1 MKPQKLVMSAFGSYA
16 EETIL
21 DFEIIGK
28 QGLYLIA
35 GDTGAGKT
43 TIFDAITYA
52 LYGEA
57 SGSVKEARMFRSS
70 YALPEVPTYV
80 EYTFLYKEQVW
91 KIRRNPE
98 YLRLAKRGDGMTTQL
113 AEATIFMPDGKELS
127 GQSTVT
133 KYVEELLG
141 LTREQFSQIV
151 MIAQGDFLKLLLANT
166 KERSEIFRNI
176 FHTKLYQIWQEK
188 LKTEL
193 KLAKDSYED
202 HQKSIRQYLQGVL
215 LPECENLEN
224 YECEKAPSY
233 LEEKK
238 KLSEKNY
245 VNREVWKELLN
256 ELIGSD
262 AKIFENTEKELCK
275 LDDEV
280 EQIQLA
286 LEKAKEYRKLTGQLQ
301 ETDINLEKEIA
312 LYEKAKADYDQAVKA
327 SEEITELVME
337 IEKAKS
343 MREQIAK
350 YKELCIQ
357 IRTIG
362 DDIAGLEE
370 EAKAIDTKLQK
381 NVEDVLQLQQQIV
394 LTEKVSLD
402 KAQKDY
408 QSSFMSY
415 AENRTRYEKAED
427 AFFHAQAGVLAMRLE
442 EGKPCPVCGA
452 VEHPMPAELPSEVIT
467 KEALDGLKNALDM
480 EAEEMANY
488 SQRAAIA
495 KEKYE
500 EAVRV
505 YGEIEDFDEKVQ
517 VLFSDKKQKP
527 DVKQLK
533 QKIDNK
539 EQEREEIRDKK
550 LQNAEQTAAKKAM
563 AEGLQ
568 EQEKM
573 LQALIPENVESWESE
588 LLKKEKEIQ
597 DRKTV
602 LEQTSLVYEKKRDEY
617 QSLQNRRIVLQ
628 EQLNQLEKIDEEA
641 LVQQKNQLQKRR
653 EVLKSQKEEVHH
665 RLLTNRSILENVT
678 KRCSELEECETHW
691 QMVKS
696 LSNTAN
702 GNVAG
707 KDKMM
712 LETYVQLIYFERILQ
727 RANTRFFIM
736 TNGQYDLIRNEESLD
751 QRINSGF
758 ELSVIDHYNNSR
770 RSVKTLS
777 GGESFQAALC
787 LALGL
792 ADEIQAMAGG
802 IQLDAMFIDEGF
814 GSLDEDALKQA
825 IKALQEL
832 SGGNRLVGIISHV
845 ESLKE
850 KIEKQILVTK
860 GGAGGS
866 FITIKS

>member
-21 DFEIIGK
+21 DFEIIGE

-98 YLRLAKRGDGMTTQL
+98 YLRPAKRGDGMTTQL

-202 HQKSIRQYLQGVL
+202 HQKSIRQYLQGML
-215 LPECENLEN
+215 LPECENSEN

-238 KLSEKNY
+238 KLSENDY
-245 VNREVWKELLN
+245 VNHEVWKELLN
-256 ELIGSD
+256 QLIGSD

-275 LDDEV
+275 LDNEV
-280 EQIQLA
+280 EQIQLV
-286 LEKAKEYRKLTGQLQ
+286 LEKAKEYQKLTRQLQ
-301 ETDINLEKEIA
+301 ETDINLEKEKA
-312 LYEKAKADYDQAVKA
+312 LYEKAKTDYDQAVKA
-327 SEEITELVME
+327 SEEITELAME
-337 IEKAKS
+337 IEKAKT

-350 YKELCIQ
+350 YKDLCAQIQ
-357 IRTIG
+357 TIG

-370 EAKAIDTKLQK
+370 AAKAIDTKLQK
-381 NVEDVLQLQQQIV
+381 NVEDVLNLQQQIV

-467 KEALDGLKNALDM
+467 KEALDEQKNALDM

-505 YGEIEDFDEKVQ
+505 YGEIHCPEEKVQ
-517 VLFSDKKQKP
+517 VFFSDKKSKP

-533 QKIDNK
+533 QKIDSK
-539 EQEREEIRDKK
+539 EQEKEEIRNQK

-563 AEGLQ
+563 LVGLQ

-588 LLKKEKEIQ
+588 LLKKEREIQ
-597 DRKTV
+597 HRKTV
-602 LEQTSLVYEKKRDEY
+602 LEQTSRVYEKKRDEY
-617 QSLQNRRIVLQ
+617 QSLQNRHIVLQ
-628 EQLNQLEKIDEEA
+628 EQLNQFEKVDEEE
-641 LVQQKNQLQKRR
+641 LVQQRNQLQERR

-678 KRCSELEECETHW
+678 KRCSELEKCETHW
-691 QMVKS
+691 QMIKS

-751 QRINSGF
+751 QRVNSGF